1 MLGNALLL
9 ARPPPGL
16 PLPFAFGGS
25 SSEVVSPAESSS
37 APEASARSMERVIRT
52 PFGVP
57 LPRVFEKNRLRQPG
71 NRHAPKPQIAAA
83 SKKTKQTASAS
94 AVGRGCGGGGGR
106 A

>member
-16 PLPFAFGGS
+16 PLPFVFGGS
-25 SSEVVSPAESSS
+25 STEVVSPAESSS
-37 APEASARSMERVIRT
+37 APEAASARSMERVVIRT

-83 SKKTKQTASAS
+83 SKKTKQIASAS
-94 AVGRGCGGGGGR
+94 AVGRGCGR
-106 A
+106 